1 MAERRI
7 RISITEQRLELL
19 DGKRILT
26 SYPVSTAT
34 RGAGERRDSEQTP
47 RGRLAIEEKI
57 GSGAALGTVFVGRQ
71 TTGEVCTAQRFA
83 AEPGRDWI
91 LTRVLWLGGREPGRN
106 QGGAVDTRERTIY
119 IHGTPDV
126 AGLGQPTSHG
136 CIRMRSEDVVDLF
149 DQVEVGTSV
158 DIDE

>member
-1 MAERRI
+1 MAKRRI
-7 RISITEQRLELL
+7 RVCITNQRLDLL
-19 DGKRILT
+19 EGERILS
-26 SYPVSTAT
+26 SYPVSTAI

-71 TTGEVCTAQRFA
+71 TTGEVCTPQRFA

-91 LTRVLWLGGREPGRN
+91 LTRILWLGGREPGHN
-106 QGGAVDTRERTIY
+106 QGGDVDTRERTIY

-126 AGLGQPTSHG
+126 ASLGRPSSHG
-136 CIRMRSEDVVDLF
+136 CIRMQSEDVVDLF
-149 DQVEVGTSV
+149 DRVEIGTIV